1 MTILGSDFEKTMVFV
16 PITVEIK
23 LFEKLY
29 TLGRVPKSKSIS
41 KRNIK

>member
-16 PITVEIK
+16 HITVEIK